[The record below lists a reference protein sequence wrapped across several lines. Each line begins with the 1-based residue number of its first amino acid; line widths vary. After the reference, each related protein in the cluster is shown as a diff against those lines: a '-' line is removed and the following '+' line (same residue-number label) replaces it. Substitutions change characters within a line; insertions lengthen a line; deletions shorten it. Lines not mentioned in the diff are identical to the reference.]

1 MRFIDS
7 AKLFLRTGVWTR
19 SLVKYSSWEVLRPAY
34 ALTNPEAFVRDG
46 YRANSLV
53 YRCTEFLATSVS
65 TPNLSAVLDTPEG
78 EVELSPRDPLS
89 RLLEHPSPDYGG
101 QTRFMRQVVRLLML
115 TGEAVMYKVPGQRSG
130 RTVELQLLPS
140 SAIEVERTQA
150 GEKTYLYRPDPT
162 RPPIRLEA
170 GEIIFLK
177 LDDPLNKD
185 RGLSPLAAAARETD
199 TDNEATDFRK
209 AFFQNGG
216 IPSGVLTTERPATP
230 KELEEWAAMW
240 RERYSGSKNAGKT
253 PALAGGL
260 KYQRAGALPNE
271 LAFPE
276 LTGLSES
283 RICQAF
289 GVPPILVG
297 AKVGLDRSTY
307 NNYANARRSFWEDTV
322 SPLLEFLED
331 ELTDGLTE
339 IGDGRRIV
347 FDISKVP
354 ALQEDAGKVEE
365 RYGKALDRGAIT
377 VNEYREKIGLD
388 PVDDGEVFLRP
399 GKAVV
404 VPIGEGL
411 EDESEEE
418 EQDVR
423 SNGRCALEDPAAL
436 VVSGEGGG
444 G

>member
-1 MRFIDS
+1 VGFFDS

-34 ALTNPEAFVRDG
+34 ALTDADAYVRDG

-53 YRCTEFLATSVS
+53 YRCTELLATSVS
-65 TPNLSAVLDTPEG
+65 TPNLTAVLTTPEG
-78 EVELSPRDPLS
+78 DTELPLADPLT
-89 RLLEHPSPDYGG
+89 RLLERPSPDYSG
-101 QTRFMRQVVRLLML
+101 QTRFVRQAVRLLML
-115 TGEAVMYKVPGQRSG
+115 TGEAIMYKVPGQRSG
-130 RTVELQLLPS
+130 RVVELQLLAS
-140 SAIEVERTQA
+140 STIEVERTQD
-150 GEKTYLYRPDPT
+150 GEKTFLYRPDPT
-162 RPPIRLEA
+162 RAPIRLRSE
-170 GEIIFLK
+170 EVIFLK
-177 LDDPLNKD
+177 LDDPISKD

-199 TDNEATDFRK
+199 TDNEATNFRK

-289 GVPPILVG
+289 GVPPVLVG

-331 ELTDGLTE
+331 ELTDGLTDPE
-339 IGDGRRIV
+339 DRRRV
-347 FDISKVP
+347 AFDTSKVP

-365 RYGKALDRGAIT
+365 RYRRALEAGAIT

-388 PVDDGEVFLRP
+388 PADDGEVYLRP
-399 GKAVV
+399 GKAIV
-404 VPIGEGL
+404 VPVGEGA
-411 EDESEEE
+411 EAEEE

-423 SNGRCALEDPAAL
+423 SNGHRELEDPA
-436 VVSGEGGG
+436 VIVENGR
-444 G
+444 